1 MTQRSHGRSPACPS
15 WYYQLRMSDRMQN
28 AFPGAPVKI
37 GRGLLT
43 SELLGAVVINN
54 KISNVCARGGGVGD
68 SEQGEFR

>member
-1 MTQRSHGRSPACPS
+1 
-15 WYYQLRMSDRMQN
+15 MSDRMQN